1 MDMGVEGYLLA
12 STLRTIIAQR
22 LVRRVCQSCG
32 EDYTPTEFEAGWLR
46 DDLLID
52 VSRYQYKKGRGCKQ
66 CGETGYQGRMGV
78 YELLDMNAELA
89 EKLRHDD
96 SQGFVEA
103 AERAP
108 GYQPL
113 VMVAHEHAVNGL
125 TTIEEM
131 LRLAGEVPDDVLD
144 HPPVLEIDD

>member
-1 MDMGVEGYLLA
+1 
-12 STLRTIIAQR
+12 
-22 LVRRVCQSCG
+22 
-32 EDYTPTEFEAGWLR
+32 
-46 DDLLID
+46 
-52 VSRYQYKKGRGCKQ
+52 
-66 CGETGYQGRMGV
+66 MGV

-96 SQGFVEA
+96 SQGFVES

-113 VMVAHEHAVNGL
+113 VMVAHEHASNGL
-125 TTIEEM
+125 TSIEEM